1 MKYASTTIALG
12 ALVAITTAACDKHDG
27 TAKAEEPATA
37 LAATSAAS
45 APPEAASPHEDK
57 QEVSQDNPA
66 KDIEGRDWLDAKKT
80 VLDGTTLG
88 TKILFV
94 NHGGR
99 KLSRIA
105 GRIVLMDDDGI
116 PLGEVP
122 FSTRGSLKPQQSKKL
137 VVVSGRPK
145 IAYGKAKLL
154 VTSAEEA
161 AL

>member
-1 MKYASTTIALG
+1 MKHTPMTIALG
-12 ALVAITTAACDKHDG
+12 ALVAIATTACDKHGG
-27 TAKAEEPATA
+27 TAKAEEPATT
-37 LAATSAAS
+37 LAAASAAS
-45 APPEAASPHEDK
+45 APPEAAPHHETK
-57 QEVSQDNPA
+57 PETSQDNPA
-66 KDIEGRDWLDAKKT
+66 KDLEGRDWLDAKKT
-80 VLDGTTLG
+80 VLDDTTLG

-94 NHGGR
+94 NHGSR
-99 KLSRIA
+99 KLAHIA

-122 FSTRGSLKPQQSKKL
+122 FSTRSSLKPQQSKEL

-161 AL
+161 EL